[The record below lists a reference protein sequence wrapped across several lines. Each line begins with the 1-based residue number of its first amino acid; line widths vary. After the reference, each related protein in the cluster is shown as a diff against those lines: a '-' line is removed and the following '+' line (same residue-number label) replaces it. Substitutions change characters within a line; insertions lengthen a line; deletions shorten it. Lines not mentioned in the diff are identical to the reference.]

1 MTLPHLT
8 HDLPGIGGKIRQVP
22 EDFIVKE
29 ELPYAATGTG
39 EHVLARIQ
47 KRDCTTPYLCQRLAT
62 ALGVAVRDLGYAGM
76 KDRRAV
82 TEQWVSL
89 PPPITPEQVLALELP
104 DIVVLEAVRHPH
116 KLRTGHVRANHFE
129 LTIREVGADA
139 AQRALAVLT
148 ALAAAPGA
156 PNWYGEQRF
165 GRDQDNADKGLALV
179 RKTRRFERDGRKNR
193 LYLSALQSE
202 LFNRY
207 LRRRIEGG
215 SYRRV
220 LPGDLLRKLGGG
232 VFASTEPEVDEP
244 RLLAGELVVTG
255 PMFGVEMRAPAAG
268 TAAEALEREVLAEA
282 GITLTELGAVRKLA
296 PGARRD
302 ASIAVLEASVEPAGP
317 TAIRVKFTLPGGA
330 YATAVLRE
338 LQKLADDL
346 ADGRDSP
353 ESRPEDPS
361 ADRTTEE
368 HSGDDA
374 ALATTDPAGAEAP
387 AP

>member
-1 MTLPHLT
+1 MTLPYLT
-8 HDLPGIGGKIRQVP
+8 QDLPGIGGKIRQVP

-39 EHVLARIQ
+39 DHVFARIQ
-47 KRDCTTPYLCQRLAT
+47 KRDSTTPYLCQRLAA
-62 ALGVAVRDLGYAGM
+62 ALGVAARDLGYAGM

-82 TEQWVSL
+82 TEQWISL

-104 DIVVLEAVRHPH
+104 DVTILEAVRHPH

-129 LTIREVGADA
+129 LVVREVAEDA
-139 AQRALAVLT
+139 VERASAALA

-165 GRDQDNADKGLALV
+165 GRDRDNAAQGLALV

-193 LYLSALQSE
+193 LLLSALQSE

-207 LRRRIEGG
+207 LQRRIEGQ

-220 LPGDLLRKLGGG
+220 LEGDLLRKLGGG
-232 VFASTEPEVDEP
+232 VFACTEPSVDGP
-244 RLLAGELVVTG
+244 RLLAGEVVVTG

-268 TAAEALEREVLAEA
+268 TEAEELERQVLEEAGLTLAE
-282 GITLTELGAVRKLA
+282 LGPVRKLA

-302 ASIAVLEASVEPAGP
+302 ASITVAGTSVEPAGP
-317 TAIRVKFTLPGGA
+317 GAIRVRFTLPAGA

-338 LQKLADDL
+338 LQKLPEEL
-346 ADGRDSP
+346 AS
-353 ESRPEDPS
+353 SRPDDPS
-361 ADRTTEE
+361 DDRTNDER
-368 HSGDDA
+368 SGDEA
-374 ALATTDPAGAEAP
+374 ALDAPDPADAQAP